1 MHNPSFIQTAS
12 QQLITATRS
21 LSTFVTCTPLTPT
34 CTCPALQL
42 HSRNKLQTCAG
53 QVFLQPGAR
62 GYKQRHC
69 QAPTEGCF
77 SAAAA
82 CADLPADHRSH
93 TAAAHRSRPF
103 AHPTLTTTACR
114 RASGRARPAKLGSRR
129 RAGAPALRRPCRRCR
144 RRRWAWPRAPGA
156 QPPRRCCARAS
167 WAARPATRAPARAGW
182 RAARARPARPRP
194 AAAPPAAA
202 ACAGASGAVRP
213 PTLSRYPSAR
223 TAGRRARG
231 GSRCCGL
238 RQGARAPAGAPSQH
252 RIWRQHGMPP
262 GPRGARLQV
271 RRQRQ
276 RGQQALAQVG
286 HQRVAAAPRALGQQ
300 RGRLAQQRGNRRVPC
315 VQAARRQ
322 RRHAH
327 AARHALPQKSAPR
340 AALASPARCRGP
352 PKAPP

>member
-114 RASGRARPAKLGSRR
+114 RASGRARPAKLGAG
-129 RAGAPALRRPCRRCR
+129 RAG
-144 RRRWAWPRAPGA
+144 PRSGDHAAAVGGGA
-156 QPPRRCCARAS
+156 GRDRARL
-167 WAARPATRAPARAGW
+167 ARSRHGA
-182 RAARARPARPRP
+182 AARAR
-194 AAAPPAAA
+194 
-202 ACAGASGAVRP
+202 V
-213 PTLSRYPSAR
+213 
-223 TAGRRARG
+223 GRRAR
-231 GSRCCGL
+231 RCEH
-238 RQGARAPAGAPSQH
+238 QRAQAGAQ
-252 RIWRQHGMPP
+252 R
-262 GPRGARLQV
+262 ARV
-271 RRQRQ
+271 
-276 RGQQALAQVG
+276 
-286 HQRVAAAPRALGQQ
+286 PRAHVPQQ
-300 RGRLAQQRGNRRVPC
+300 RLLPRRRARGRR
-315 VQAARRQ
+315 ARSG
-322 RRHAH
+322 
-327 AARHALPQKSAPR
+327 PQP
-340 AALASPARCRGP
+340 
-352 PKAPP
+352 